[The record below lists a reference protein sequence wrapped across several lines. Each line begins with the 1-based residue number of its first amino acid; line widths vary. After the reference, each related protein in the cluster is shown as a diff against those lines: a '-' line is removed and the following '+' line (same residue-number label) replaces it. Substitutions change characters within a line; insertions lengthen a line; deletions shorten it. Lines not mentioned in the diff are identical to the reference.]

1 MMEKARDSQFVAI
14 LVGTLDVSGYAEVID
29 KIKLATRIAG
39 KKCRVY
45 SPGTLNPAKLANL
58 SEFDTYILV
67 ACPLNTFINSSEYY
81 QPIVTPYEMILACSQ
96 EFRWS
101 TNYKINFEQVLCGK
115 YSNFFNWYY
124 MAHQMII

>member
-29 KIKLATRIAG
+29 KIKVATRTAG

-67 ACPLNTFINSSEYY
+67 ACPLNTFIDSSEYY
-81 QPIVTPYEMILACSQ
+81 RPIVTPYEMILACSHD
-96 EFRWS
+96 FRWS
-101 TNYKINFEQVLCGK
+101 TDYKISFEHVLSGNC
-115 YSNFFNWYY
+115 SDFFN
-124 MAHQMII
+124 